1 MENFKAIEPKE
12 LHEKLQEGSVI
23 LIDVREEDEYN
34 IRYIE
39 GSVNIPMS
47 TFSLSK
53 LPKSEGKAFV
63 FQCLSGRRSEVVCK
77 AYLEENKN
85 ATEELII
92 YNLKGGIKK
101 WVADGYDSVT
111 I

>member
-1 MENFKAIEPKE
+1 MEKFTAIEPKE

-39 GSVNIPMS
+39 GSINIPMS
-47 TFSLSK
+47 SFSLSK
-53 LPKSEGKAFV
+53 LPKDENKAFV
-63 FQCLSGRRSEVVCK
+63 FQCLSGRRSEVVYK
-77 AYLEENKN
+77 ACLDEDQK
-85 ATEELII
+85 ATEKLIV

-101 WVADGYDSVT
+101 WVADGYETVCV
-111 I
+111 